1 MSLNS
6 SPIAPISQVSI
17 PVLLDW
23 WQQRKRLVRSP
34 IKRSPTLPKGD
45 DTYLQAYY
53 RLMEVYSV
61 VKSGGVQAQ
70 MDAVKAFAERE
81 ATLLHRRLSEI
92 EATAEIAEEEKLQ
105 ERKKVEQELSEL
117 RCANTWRLQTLM
129 AIKPAEEAVVAQHLS
144 DIEKTLMGVQCA

>member
-6 SPIAPISQVSI
+6 SSISSISQVSI

-34 IKRSPTLPKGD
+34 INLSATLSKGD

-61 VKSGGVQAQ
+61 IKSGGVQAQ
-70 MDAVKAFAERE
+70 MEAVKAFAERE
-81 ATLLHRRLSEI
+81 TTLLNQRLSEI
-92 EATAEIAEEEKLQ
+92 EAMAEIAEEEKRQ
-105 ERKKVEQELSEL
+105 ERKKIEQELTEL
-117 RCANTWRLQTLM
+117 RYANTWRLQTLR
-129 AIKPAEEAVVAQHLS
+129 AIEPAEEAVVAKHLS
-144 DIEKTLMGVQCA
+144 DIEKTLREVQYV

>member
-6 SPIAPISQVSI
+6 SPISQVSI

-34 IKRSPTLPKGD
+34 IKLSTTLPKGD

-70 MDAVKAFAERE
+70 TEAVKAFAERE
-81 ATLLHRRLSEI
+81 ATLLNQRLSEI
-92 EATAEIAEEEKLQ
+92 EAAAEIAEEEKRQ
-105 ERKKVEQELSEL
+105 ERAKVEQELSEL
-117 RCANTWRLQTLM
+117 HCANAWRLQTLT
-129 AIKPAEEAVVAQHLS
+129 AIEPAEEAVVAQHLR
-144 DIEKTLMGVQCA
+144 DIERTLMEVQCV